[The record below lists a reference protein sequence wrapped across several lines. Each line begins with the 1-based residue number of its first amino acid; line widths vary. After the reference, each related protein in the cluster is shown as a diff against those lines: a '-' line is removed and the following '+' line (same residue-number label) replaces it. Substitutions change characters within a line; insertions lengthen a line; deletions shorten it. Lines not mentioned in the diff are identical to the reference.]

1 MLLNTYGKLRQ
12 ADKAWAIYQQ
22 LLNQQGQQ
30 SGDSRQQAL
39 HAREAQLPPDAATE
53 PAGVD
58 VAATA
63 AQGGATPT
71 AAGDDGAAA
80 GGGAGGGAAWQA
92 RLAQRQARLA
102 AEAERLVRELA
113 LGAFPL
119 SDYAYSTIITALSRV
134 RCGAVVAI
142 IAQCTMVQAQSFSKG
157 RVAVRSQAG
166 KGISLCD
173 STEQHRDVACA
184 WTGQAAR
191 PSLCQT
197 VWAARSLARTL
208 AGGLAH
214 NTPAQPAPPLRRV
227 QPQAAW
233 LPQAG
238 AAPAAHPEQRTFSP
252 AVPAACRLA
261 AGSQNDR
268 CAVLHPSARHPSLA
282 PSGPRFHAQAQRP
295 L

>member
-1 MLLNTYGKLRQ
+1 MLPMLLNTYGKLRQ

-63 AQGGATPT
+63 AQGGATLT

-134 RCGAVVAI
+134 RCGADVAI
-142 IAQCTMVQAQSFSKG
+142 IAQCTMVQAHSFSKG

-166 KGISLCD
+166 KGISLWTQQ
-173 STEQHRDVACA
+173 SSIGTWRVHGRDRQRDLACA
-184 WTGQAAR
+184 R
-191 PSLCQT
+191 PFG
-197 VWAARSLARTL
+197 RLARL
-208 AGGLAH
+208 RARLQAGWHTTHRRRRRRHCAACNRRRRGCRRR
-214 NTPAQPAPPLRRV
+214 APRPLRIRSS
-227 QPQAAW
+227 A
-233 LPQAG
+233 
-238 AAPAAHPEQRTFSP
+238 RF
-252 AVPAACRLA
+252 RLLCPLR
-261 AGSQNDR
+261 AGSQ
-268 CAVLHPSARHPSLA
+268 PARKTIAA
-282 PSGPRFHAQAQRP
+282 PCCTQAP
-295 L
+295 GIPP